1 MANICSTQIRFF
13 GNDDALTDFFNR
25 IEHTTSLETHSDM
38 SSYERY
44 SFRNIA
50 NEFGIDP
57 DKVSLGGDIEYERDC
72 ATIYTETA
80 WTPRLGIWSAI
91 IAKCY
96 TKDDEQLI
104 SFSWCAEEFG
114 CDIYCTNDMEEF
126 GDMAYCIDYDI
137 GSDAD
142 YIYGATEEEVLKEVN
157 RVFEKAGLEPVKS
170 IAEAEV
176 AVEANEDWFMSVHKL
191 ELFDT
196 CDFD

>member
-25 IEHTTSLETHSDM
+25 IEHATSLEAHPDM

-57 DKVSLGGDIEYERDC
+57 DKVSLRGDIEYERDC

-91 IAKCY
+91 ISKCY

-142 YIYGATEEEVLKEVN
+142 YLSGTTAAGA
-157 RVFEKAGLEPVKS
+157 
-170 IAEAEV
+170 
-176 AVEANEDWFMSVHKL
+176 W
-191 ELFDT
+191 
-196 CDFD
+196 C